1 VNDSPGWASPGSS
14 PSDRSPESKEPTH
27 APADAAPPTPAD
39 EPPRNWSA
47 QQPPA
52 YQGRG
57 WGAPPGQHGMENW
70 NSGWNQPPAAKPGIV
85 PLRPLG
91 VGEIL
96 DGAVTAMRTHWRTVL
111 GISLAVA
118 VVVQLVATLING
130 LWLSD
135 ATDLNALTRNPQ
147 PSPDEV
153 MDAMSGTLRIT
164 GVRALIDTLGTV
176 IATAMLTIV
185 VSRAVLGR
193 SVGVGDAWRDSRP
206 QLLRLLGL
214 LILLPL
220 LVALAV
226 FAGAVPGSALLFAG
240 QEAPGVALLFVGLLA
255 GLVGAIWIW
264 VRFSLSAPA
273 LMLEKQGVI
282 TSMRRSAKLVRGSW
296 WRVFGVQM
304 LATILVVIVASIIQM
319 PATFIGALASGQ
331 GMSVFTGGA
340 SGTGWAFLIAT
351 GIGAVIASTV
361 TFPIRAGVTALLYL
375 DQRIRREA
383 LDLELARAAGIP
395 SYGGQEPTQHP
406 APGG

>member
-1 VNDSPGWASPGSS
+1 
-14 PSDRSPESKEPTH
+14 
-27 APADAAPPTPAD
+27 
-39 EPPRNWSA
+39 
-47 QQPPA
+47 
-52 YQGRG
+52 
-57 WGAPPGQHGMENW
+57 
-70 NSGWNQPPAAKPGIV
+70 
-85 PLRPLG
+85 
-91 VGEIL
+91 
-96 DGAVTAMRTHWRTVL
+96 
-111 GISLAVA
+111 
-118 VVVQLVATLING
+118 
-130 LWLSD
+130 
-135 ATDLNALTRNPQ
+135 
-147 PSPDEV
+147 
-153 MDAMSGTLRIT
+153 MSGTLRIT

-226 FAGAVPGSALLFAG
+226 FIGAVPGSALLVAG
-240 QEAPGVALLFVGLLA
+240 QEAPGVALLLVGLLA
-255 GLVGAIWIW
+255 GLMGAIWIW
-264 VRFSLSAPA
+264 VRYSLASPA

-319 PATFIGALASGQ
+319 PATFIGALVSGQ
-331 GMSVFTGGA
+331 GMSVFTSGA

-383 LDLELARAAGIP
+383 LDLELARAAGVP
-395 SYGGQEPTQHP
+395 GYGGQEPTQHP